1 MTGQPGF
8 FDVQDRY
15 AALSR
20 AGDPLEGLRTMIPW
34 ENFRKHLKKT
44 LQRKDNGLGG
54 RPPFDDVLMFKVLVL
69 QALYNL
75 SDDQTEYQIRDRLS
89 FMRFLGLE
97 MEGTVPDAKTI
108 WLFRERLARAGA
120 VEKLFARFDR
130 HLEERG
136 LMASGGQIIDA
147 SIVPVPRQRN
157 NREENDA
164 IKAGET
170 PKEWKK
176 EPAKLRQKDVDAR
189 WTVKNKQSF
198 YGYKN
203 HVNADKAHKLIRRYR
218 VTDACLHD
226 SQAFDEVFDAKNAA
240 RDIWADGAYRARERE
255 EELKARGYRSH
266 IHHKG
271 TRGHPL
277 SDAKQATNTR
287 RSKVRARVEH
297 VFGHQSAMG
306 GKLMRCIGIVRAEA
320 KIGMKNLVYNLRRF
334 VFLVKPALA

>member
-1 MTGQPGF
+1 MIGQPGF

-34 ENFRKHLKKT
+34 ESFRKHLKKT
-44 LQRKDNGLGG
+44 LDRKDRSAGG

-75 SDDQTEYQIRDRLS
+75 SDDQTEYQVRDRLS

-97 MEGTVPDAKTI
+97 LDGTVPDAKTI

-130 HLEERG
+130 HLEEHG

-147 SIVPVPRQRN
+147 SIVPVPKQRN
-157 NREENDA
+157 DRKENDT

-170 PKEWKK
+170 PKAWKN

-189 WTVKNKQSF
+189 WTVKNKQSH

-203 HVNADKAHKLIRRYR
+203 HVNADKKHKLIRRYH
-218 VTDACLHD
+218 VTGASLHD
-226 SQAFDEVFDAKNAA
+226 SNAFDEVFDAKNTAK
-240 RDIWADGAYRARERE
+240 DIWADSAYRARERE

-277 SDAKQATNTR
+277 SEAKQTANTR
-287 RSKVRARVEH
+287 RSRVRARVEH
-297 VFGHQSAMG
+297 VFGGQAAMG
-306 GKLMRCIGIVRAEA
+306 GKLMRGIGIVRARA
-320 KIGMKNLVYNLRRF
+320 KIGLRNIVYNMERF
-334 VFLVKPALA
+334 IFLTKPTTA

>member
-8 FDVQDRY
+8 FDVQNRY
-15 AALSR
+15 EALSR
-20 AGDPLEGLRTMIPW
+20 VGDPLEGLRTMIPW
-34 ENFRKHLKKT
+34 ESFRKHLKKT

-89 FMRFLGLE
+89 FMRFLGLD
-97 MEGTVPDAKTI
+97 MDGRVPDAKTI
-108 WLFRERLARAGA
+108 WLFRERLAQVGA

-130 HLEERG
+130 YLEEHG

-147 SIVPVPRQRN
+147 SIIPVPKQRN
-157 NREENDA
+157 KRKENEE

-170 PKEWKK
+170 PKAWKK
-176 EPAKLRQKDVDAR
+176 KPAKLRQKDVDAR
-189 WTVKNKQSF
+189 WTVKNEQSF

-203 HVNADKAHKLIRRYR
+203 HINTDKAHKLIRRYH
-218 VTDACLHD
+218 VTEASLHD
-226 SQAFDEVFDAKNAA
+226 SNAFDEVFDEKNTSK
-240 RDIWADGAYRARERE
+240 DTWADAAYRAKERE

-271 TRGHPL
+271 VRGHPL
-277 SDAKQATNTR
+277 SEAKQAVNTR
-287 RSKVRARVEH
+287 RSRTRARVEH
-297 VFGHQSAMG
+297 VFGRQAQMG
-306 GKLMRCIGIVRAEA
+306 GKLVRSIGIVRAQA
-320 KIGMKNLVYNLRRF
+320 NIGMKNLVYNLQRF
-334 VFLVKPALA
+334 VFLTTPASA

>member
-8 FDVQDRY
+8 FDVQNRY
-15 AALSR
+15 EALSR
-20 AGDPLEGLRTMIPW
+20 AGDPLEGLRTMVPW

-44 LQRKDNGLGG
+44 MQRKDNGLGG

-89 FMRFLGLE
+89 FMRFLGLD
-97 MEGTVPDAKTI
+97 MDGRVPDAKTV
-108 WLFRERLARAGA
+108 WLFRERLAQAGA

-130 HLEERG
+130 YLEERG

-147 SIVPVPRQRN
+147 SIIPVPKQHNKRK
-157 NREENDA
+157 ENET

-170 PKEWKK
+170 PKAWKK
-176 EPAKLRQKDVDAR
+176 KPAKLRQKDVDAR
-189 WTVKNKQSF
+189 WTVKNKQNH

-203 HVNADKAHKLIRRYR
+203 HINTDKTHKLIRRYH
-218 VTDACLHD
+218 VTEASLHD
-226 SQAFDEVFDAKNAA
+226 SKAFDDVFDEKNTSKDA
-240 RDIWADGAYRARERE
+240 WADSAYRTKERE

-271 TRGHPL
+271 ARGHPL
-277 SDAKQATNTR
+277 DA
-287 RSKVRARVEH
+287 
-297 VFGHQSAMG
+297 
-306 GKLMRCIGIVRAEA
+306 
-320 KIGMKNLVYNLRRF
+320 
-334 VFLVKPALA
+334 

>member
-1 MTGQPGF
+1 MSGQPGF
-8 FDVQDRY
+8 FDVQNRY
-15 AALSR
+15 EALSR

-34 ENFRKHLKKT
+34 ESFRKHLKKT

-54 RPPFDDVLMFKVLVL
+54 RPPFDDVLMFRVLVL

-89 FMRFLGLE
+89 FMRFLGLD
-97 MEGTVPDAKTI
+97 MDGTVPDAKTI
-108 WLFRERLARAGA
+108 WLFRERLVQAGA

-130 HLEERG
+130 HLEEHG

-147 SIVPVPRQRN
+147 SIIPVPRQRN
-157 NREENDA
+157 TRKENEA

-170 PKEWKK
+170 PKAWKQDP
-176 EPAKLRQKDVDAR
+176 EKLRQKDVDAR
-189 WTVKNKQSF
+189 WTVKNEQSL

-203 HVNADKAHKLIRRYR
+203 HINTDKAYKFVRRYH
-218 VTDACLHD
+218 VTEASVHD
-226 SQAFDEVFDAKNAA
+226 SNAFDDVFEEKNTAK
-240 RDIWADGAYRARERE
+240 DVYADSAYRAKQRE

-277 SDAKQATNTR
+277 SEAQQAVNTR
-287 RSKVRARVEH
+287 RSRTRARVEH
-297 VFGHQSAMG
+297 IFGRQAQMG
-306 GKLMRCIGIVRAEA
+306 GKLVRSIGIVRARA
-320 KIGMKNLVYNLRRF
+320 NIGMKNLVYNLQRF
-334 VFLVKPALA
+334 VFLTTSTPA

>member
-1 MTGQPGF
+1 MVSQPAF

-15 AALSR
+15 EALSR
-20 AGDPLEGLRTMIPW
+20 AGDPLEGLRTMILW
-34 ENFRKHLKKT
+34 ESFRKPLKKT
-44 LQRKDNGLGG
+44 LRRKDNGLGG

-89 FMRFLGLE
+89 FMRFLGLD
-97 MEGTVPDAKTI
+97 MDGRVPDAKTV

-120 VEKLFARFDR
+120 VENLFARFDR
-130 HLEERG
+130 HLEEHG

-147 SIVPVPRQRN
+147 SIIPVPKQRN
-157 NREENDA
+157 NRKENDA

-170 PKEWKK
+170 PKAWKK
-176 EPAKLRQKDVDAR
+176 KPAKLRQKDVDAR
-189 WTVKNKQSF
+189 WAVKNRQSF

-203 HVNADKAHKLIRRYR
+203 HINTDKTHKLIRRYH
-218 VTDACLHD
+218 VTEASLHD
-226 SQAFDEVFDAKNAA
+226 SNAFDDVFDEKNTSKDA
-240 RDIWADGAYRARERE
+240 WADFAYRAKERE

-271 TRGHPL
+271 ARGHPL
-277 SDAKQATNTR
+277 SGAKQAVNTR

-297 VFGHQSAMG
+297 VFGRQTQMG
-306 GKLMRCIGIVRAEA
+306 GKLVRSIGIVRARA
-320 KIGMKNLVYNLRRF
+320 NIGMKNLVYNLQRF
-334 VFLVKPALA
+334 VFLSQPAPA

>member
-15 AALSR
+15 EALSR

-34 ENFRKHLKKT
+34 ESFRKPLKKT
-44 LQRKDNGLGG
+44 LQRKDRSAGG

-89 FMRFLGLE
+89 FMRFLGLD
-97 MEGTVPDAKTI
+97 MDGVVPDAKTV
-108 WLFRERLARAGA
+108 WLFRERLAQAGA

-130 HLEERG
+130 HLEEKG

-147 SIVPVPRQRN
+147 SIIPVPRQRN

-164 IKAGET
+164 IKAGEM
-170 PKEWKK
+170 PKEWGKK
-176 EPAKLRQKDVDAR
+176 PAKLRQKDVDAR
-189 WTVKNKQSF
+189 WTVKNEENF

-203 HVNADKAHKLIRRYR
+203 HVNADKTHKLIRRYH
-218 VTDACLHD
+218 VTAANLHD
-226 SQAFDEVFDAKNAA
+226 TNAFDEVFDANNTAK
-240 RDIWADGAYRARERE
+240 DIWADGAYRSKERE
-255 EELKARGYRSH
+255 EDLKARGYRSH

-271 TRGHPL
+271 TRGHHL
-277 SDAKQATNTR
+277 SEAKQAVNTR
-287 RSKVRARVEH
+287 RSRTRARVEH
-297 VFGHQSAMG
+297 VFGAQAQMG
-306 GKLMRCIGIVRAEA
+306 GKLMRSIGGVRARA
-320 KIGMKNLVYNLRRF
+320 SLGMKNLVYNMQRF
-334 VFLVKPALA
+334 LFLTRPAPA

>member
-20 AGDPLEGLRTMIPW
+20 AGDPLEGLRTTVPW
-34 ENFRKHLKKT
+34 ESFRKPLKKT

-75 SDDQTEYQIRDRLS
+75 SDDQTEYQVRDRLS
-89 FMRFLGLE
+89 FMRFLGLD
-97 MEGTVPDAKTI
+97 MDGTVPDAKTI

-130 HLEERG
+130 HLEEHG

-147 SIVPVPRQRN
+147 SLIPVPKQRN
-157 NREENDA
+157 DRKENDT

-170 PKEWKK
+170 PTAWKK

-189 WTVKNKQSF
+189 WTVKNKQSH

-203 HVNADKAHKLIRRYR
+203 HVNADKTHKLIRRYH
-218 VTDACLHD
+218 VTQASLHD
-226 SQAFDEVFDAKNAA
+226 SKTFDEIFDGKNAA
-240 RDIWADGAYRARERE
+240 KDIWADSAYRARERE

-277 SDAKQATNTR
+277 SEAKQATNTR
-287 RSKVRARVEH
+287 RSRIRARVEH
-297 VFGHQSAMG
+297 VFGRQAAMG
-306 GKLMRCIGIVRAEA
+306 GKLMRGIGIVRARA
-320 KIGMKNLVYNLRRF
+320 KIGMKNLVYNLQRF
-334 VFLVKPALA
+334 VFLAKPAPA

>member
-20 AGDPLEGLRTMIPW
+20 AGDPLEGLRTLIPW

-44 LQRKDNGLGG
+44 LARKDRSAGG

-89 FMRFLGLE
+89 FMRFLRLD
-97 MEGTVPDAKTI
+97 MESTVPDAKTI
-108 WLFRERLARAGA
+108 WLFRERLAQAGA

-130 HLEERG
+130 HLEEKG

-147 SIVPVPRQRN
+147 SIIPVPKQRN
-157 NREENDA
+157 NRKENAA
-164 IKAGET
+164 IKAGMT
-170 PKEWKK
+170 PKAWEK

-189 WTVKNKQSF
+189 WTVKNEQSH

-203 HVNADKAHKLIRRYR
+203 HINTDKTHKLIRRYH
-218 VTDACLHD
+218 VTEASLHD
-226 SQAFDEVFDAKNAA
+226 SNAFDEVFDERNTSKDA
-240 RDIWADGAYRARERE
+240 WADAAYRAKERE
-255 EELKARGYRSH
+255 EDLAARGYRSH

-271 TRGHPL
+271 SRGHPL
-277 SDAKQATNTR
+277 SLAKQAVNTR

-297 VFGHQSAMG
+297 VFGRQAQMG
-306 GKLMRCIGIVRAEA
+306 GKLMRCIGIVRARA
-320 KIGMKNLVYNLRRF
+320 NIGIKNLVYNLQRF
-334 VFLVKPALA
+334 IFLSAPAPA